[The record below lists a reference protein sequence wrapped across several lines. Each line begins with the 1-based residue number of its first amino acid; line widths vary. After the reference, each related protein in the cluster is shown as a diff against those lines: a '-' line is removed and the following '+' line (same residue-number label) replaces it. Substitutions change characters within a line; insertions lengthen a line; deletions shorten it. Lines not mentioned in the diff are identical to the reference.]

1 MADIER
7 LIADAMT
14 TWKSGAM
21 KPSRKT
27 YGEVRDGEVC
37 GCLMT
42 AAVACGN
49 PGLIK
54 AIKDDDEEDI
64 VEFVVETAKN
74 RYGVGEWERAAIIGG
89 FDDLPPAASPK
100 LDLSIYAKAQEAAR
114 AVGLPIASGAN
125 L

>member
-42 AAVACGN
+42 A
-49 PGLIK
+49 GLIK